1 MIDAEGKQV
10 GVLTVREA
18 LAMAAEAGLDLVEI
32 SPNATPP
39 VCKIMDYGKFRYEK
53 NKKAQ
58 EAKKKQTII
67 QVKEIKLRPRTDVHD
82 LEVKKKHIRQFIAE
96 GNKVKLTVRFRGREM
111 IYKHFGI
118 ELIDKI
124 TTDLSDITLVEGQP
138 SLEGQSLQV
147 ILSPKKS

>member
-1 MIDAEGKQV
+1 
-10 GVLTVREA
+10 
-18 LAMAAEAGLDLVEI
+18 
-32 SPNATPP
+32 
-39 VCKIMDYGKFRYEK
+39 
-53 NKKAQ
+53 
-58 EAKKKQTII
+58 
-67 QVKEIKLRPRTDVHD
+67 
-82 LEVKKKHIRQFIAE
+82 
-96 GNKVKLTVRFRGREM
+96 M

>member
-1 MIDAEGKQV
+1 VIDAEGKQV

-118 ELIDKI
+118 ELIDKV
-124 TTDLSDITLVEGQP
+124 TTDLSDITIVEGQP

>member
-1 MIDAEGKQV
+1 
-10 GVLTVREA
+10 
-18 LAMAAEAGLDLVEI
+18 MAVSSGLDLVEI

-82 LEVKKKHIRQFIAE
+82 LEVKKKQIRQFIGE

-118 ELIDKI
+118 ELIDKV
-124 TTDLSDITLVEGQP
+124 TTDLSDITNVEGQP

>member
-1 MIDAEGKQV
+1 VIDAEGKQV